1 MAAWSVVRKA
11 GLIATAIP
19 ALYLA
24 SCTTRWVA
32 YQAPDGSFS
41 VRFPRESPSIRQMG
55 PGEARRTDYSVSE
68 GANTFMI
75 QVFEGSQYRR
85 EDAATL
91 LQDYPNPRGA
101 GVDGRV
107 VSSSSLQLAGYPG
120 RAVRIEGAVKDGS
133 VVLIERAYVGSGRM
147 FVATVAAAPGR
158 KLSRDAEAFL
168 DSFKILR

>member
-1 MAAWSVVRKA
+1 VAAWSVERKA
-11 GLIATAIP
+11 RIVAMAIP

-41 VRFPRESPSIRQMG
+41 VRFPGKSPSIRQMG

-75 QVFEGSQYRR
+75 QVFEGGQYRR
-85 EDAATL
+85 EEAAAL
-91 LQDYPNPRGA
+91 LKDYPNQRVA

-107 VSSSSLQLAGYPG
+107 VGSSSLQMAGYPG
-120 RAVRIEGAVKDGS
+120 RAVRIEGAVKGVS
-133 VVLIERAYVGSGRM
+133 VVLIERAYVASGRM
-147 FVATVAAAPGR
+147 FLATVATAPGR
-158 KLSRDAEAFL
+158 KLSTDAEAFL
-168 DSFKILR
+168 DSFKILW